1 MSKIRVLVVDDS
13 TLVRHL
19 LSTALSKEPGI
30 EIVGLAGDPYQA
42 RDILVRERPDVI
54 TLDVEMP
61 KMDGVTFLRKFMPVL
76 PTPTLVLSSLT
87 GAGSQLAVEA
97 LEAGALEVLA
107 KPQVGLAE
115 GLSGMMAEIIE
126 KIKSIAGVDVRR
138 LMKQKAARFAPVPVE
153 SNIRFKTTDK
163 VIAIG
168 SSTGGVEAL
177 RRIIP
182 WFPSTAP
189 GIVIVQH
196 MPAGFTTSFAKNLN
210 ALSAMEV
217 REACDGDRVRDGLVL
232 VAPGGERHMLLER
245 SGAKYQVRLAPG
257 ERVSGHR
264 PSVDELFESVSQVA
278 GANAVGV
285 LMTGM
290 GRDGAKGL
298 ASIRQARGRTLAQDE
313 QTSVVFGMPGAAW
326 EMGAAEE
333 LAPLQNIPGRVL
345 AFLGETE
352 NVGAGTGGGG
362 ARKQEKTT
370 NR

>member
-1 MSKIRVLVVDDS
+1 MSRIRVLVVDDS

-19 LSTALSKEPGI
+19 LFSALSREPGI
-30 EIVGLAGDPYQA
+30 EIVGMAGDPYQA

-61 KMDGVTFLRKFMPVL
+61 KMDGVTFLKKFMPVL

-97 LEAGALEVLA
+97 LSAGALEVLA
-107 KPQVGLAE
+107 KPQVGLE
-115 GLSGMMAEIIE
+115 DGLSGMMAEIIE
-126 KIKSIAGVDVRR
+126 KIKAIAGVDVRR
-138 LMKQKAARFAPVPVE
+138 LMKQKAARAAPVPAE

-196 MPAGFTTSFAKNLN
+196 MPAGFTRSFAKNLN
-210 ALSAMEV
+210 SISAMEV

-232 VAPGGERHMLLER
+232 VAPGGESHMVLDR
-245 SGAKYQVRLAPG
+245 SGAKYHVRLASG

-264 PSVDELFESVSQVA
+264 PSVDELFESVARVA

-290 GRDGAKGL
+290 GRDGGKGL
-298 ASIRQARGRTLAQDE
+298 GSIRQAGGRTLAQDE
-313 QTSVVFGMPGAAW
+313 QTSVVFGMPGTAW

-333 LAPLQNIPGRVL
+333 LVALQNIPRRVL
-345 AFLGETE
+345 AFLGETGD
-352 NVGAGTGGGG
+352 VIAGS
-362 ARKQEKTT
+362 RE
-370 NR
+370 

>member
-1 MSKIRVLVVDDS
+1 MSRIRVLIVDDS

-19 LSTALSKEPGI
+19 LASALSKDLGI
-30 EIVGLAGDPYQA
+30 EIVGMAGDPYEA

-61 KMDGVTFLRKFMPVL
+61 RMDGVTFLRKFMPVL

-87 GAGSQLAVEA
+87 GAGSQMAIEA

-107 KPQVGLAE
+107 KPQAGLAE

-126 KIKSIAGVDVRR
+126 MIKAIAGVDVRR
-138 LMKQKAARFAPVPVE
+138 LMRQKTARAAVAQTEPG
-153 SNIRFKTTDK
+153 IRFRTTDK
-163 VIAIG
+163 VIAMG

-182 WFPSTAP
+182 CFPATAP

-196 MPAGFTTSFAKNLN
+196 MPAGYTASFAKNLN
-210 ALSAMEV
+210 SISAMEV
-217 REACDGDRVRDGLVL
+217 REACDGDRIRDGLVL
-232 VAPGGERHMLLER
+232 VAPGGERHMLLDR
-245 SGAKYQVRLAPG
+245 SGAKYHVRLAPG
-257 ERVSGHR
+257 ARVSGHR
-264 PSVDELFESVSQVA
+264 PSVDELFESVSRIA

-298 ASIRQARGRTLAQDE
+298 GAIRQAGGRTLAQDE

-326 EMGAAEE
+326 EIGAAEE
-333 LAPLQNIPGRVL
+333 QAALQNIPRRTL
-345 AFLGETE
+345 EFLGEIE
-352 NVGAGTGGGG
+352 HADARAKSGG
-362 ARKQEKTT
+362 ARKLEKNA